1 MTKPCGSC
9 QLKPELS
16 EGQAALG
23 LNFKFA
29 CPFSSGIVRDR
40 WRAVGLPLLALLRHG
55 KRLPIMAAF
64 AWEADMRA
72 LSNHARL

>member
-40 WRAVGLPLLALLRHG
+40 WRAVGLPLLARWRPLGQTPECPLTVAKLTLIR
-55 KRLPIMAAF
+55 
-64 AWEADMRA
+64 
-72 LSNHARL
+72 